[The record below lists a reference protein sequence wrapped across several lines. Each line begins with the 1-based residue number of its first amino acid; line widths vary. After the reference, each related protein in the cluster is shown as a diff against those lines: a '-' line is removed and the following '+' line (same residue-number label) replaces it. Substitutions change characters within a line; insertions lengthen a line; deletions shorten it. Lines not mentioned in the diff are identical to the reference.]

1 MNRAMGL
8 TAVLLTLM
16 LSVGLALRLRHE
28 RYAGLVSSTTS
39 TELEID
45 VLERLED
52 EGDMDYPPPPAT
64 LKGSLRGWKYG
75 KDFLLITVPAPVP
88 VLQHATKNAAA
99 EVKHAYL
106 DLPMLGPVIGV
117 TTYSV
122 GSFEW
127 RESRVPL
134 YCLMGGIGL
143 APLLLWGLA
152 VLIAAVAGA
161 SGVHRSIS

>member
-1 MNRAMGL
+1 MIRATGL
-8 TAVLLTLM
+8 AAILFSMM

-28 RYAGLVSSTTS
+28 RYAGLVFSTTS
-39 TELEID
+39 TDLEID

-64 LKGSLRGWKYG
+64 LKASLRGFKYG
-75 KDFLLITVPAPVP
+75 KDFLFVTVPAPVH

-106 DLPMLGPVIGV
+106 DLPMLGPVVGA

-122 GSFEW
+122 GSYEW
-127 RESRVPL
+127 REPRWPL
-134 YCLMGGIGL
+134 YGFIGAVAL
-143 APLLLWGLA
+143 APLLLWGL
-152 VLIAAVAGA
+152 GA
-161 SGVHRSIS
+161 ILSLCTVKCT